1 MYIGIVLLT
10 NLYQTIV
17 VVTDWTNAVITSKVR
32 ALGDMSCNYD
42 DVLWVDPVRHR
53 HYIPTIT
60 NQEITMRQQHT
71 DKYYNFINN
80 NKLVQIAKTDV
91 NHNISLAF
99 EQAFKR
105 LNNINY
111 EI

>member
-1 MYIGIVLLT
+1 
-10 NLYQTIV
+10 
-17 VVTDWTNAVITSKVR
+17 
-32 ALGDMSCNYD
+32 
-42 DVLWVDPVRHR
+42 
-53 HYIPTIT
+53 
-60 NQEITMRQQHT
+60 MRQQHT